1 MPETSTAPAL
11 GADTAEADEASSE
24 RCAAQATKLPVTE
37 FQSENKRN
45 VTRRGTK
52 T

>member
-11 GADTAEADEASSE
+11 GADTAEADEAFSE
-24 RCAAQATKLPVTE
+24 CCAAQATKLPVAE
-37 FQSENKRN
+37 VQSENKRN
-45 VTRRGTK
+45 VTGSGTK